1 MGVLNWKNPS
11 PLAPITST
19 EASQFRRQLI
29 GQSAIMRVS
38 ILGPALLF
46 LVSARAQDTTEGIL
60 TIQTS
65 VPPSVGTSGGF
76 GIETDTTSNTI
87 TLPQAT
93 TGLVTSA
100 EMSIPPGETPITTGL
115 SSSSTPASGTPS
127 TTGSG
132 APEQSTG
139 AAPAGAMV
147 EGGSGMFA
155 LAMSGLSVMLGV
167 AWTSF

>member
-1 MGVLNWKNPS
+1 
-11 PLAPITST
+11 
-19 EASQFRRQLI
+19 
-29 GQSAIMRVS
+29 MRVS
-38 ILGPALLF
+38 VLGPALLF
-46 LVSARAQDTTEGIL
+46 LVSARAQETSEGIL

-87 TLPQAT
+87 TVPQAT

-115 SSSSTPASGTPS
+115 SSTGSPSGGSETPS

-139 AAPAGAMV
+139 AAPAGV
-147 EGGSGMFA
+147 VVDGGSGMFA